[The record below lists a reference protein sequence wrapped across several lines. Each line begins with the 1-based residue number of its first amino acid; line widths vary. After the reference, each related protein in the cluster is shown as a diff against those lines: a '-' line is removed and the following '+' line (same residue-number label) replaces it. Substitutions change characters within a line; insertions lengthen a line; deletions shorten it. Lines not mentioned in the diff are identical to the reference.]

1 MLRPGRK
8 RMSEDKRKKGEG
20 KREHERV
27 LIYDASW
34 ITIKRYFTFFQG
46 IRRLAENRP
55 PILLR
60 GDIKTSEEEREIIIE
75 SIEAS
80 VRGQGREEREGER
93 NREEG

>member
-60 GDIKTSEEEREIIIE
+60 GDIKTSEENNRVDR
-75 SIEAS
+75 SLGS
-80 VRGQGREEREGER
+80 WTGTRGEGGGER
-93 NREEG
+93 